1 MNYAILIAEAQKS
14 AATPEYSEMTIDGKP
29 GTLVGRRFIMNQCR
43 ARGWSSRVVMGRQRV
58 LKPGVIKGA
67 DIELKEAIA
76 GYTEKEI
83 TNADESAIVLNY
95 QGKTSFQPPSA
106 QMEHARKC
114 NDQDPKARV
123 TIMHPISK
131 NGTLDFKG
139 LVIDKNLHRDMRK
152 EMVLVRSGQ
161 DKTKKKRKWALN
173 KQQKGKYYL
182 ALTESSF
189 INRMVWRNYLDQ
201 WHAQLV
207 RNGERRVLLVDNLS
221 SHVLNLEHKKAW
233 QKKFLTKL
241 CYIDDVSYERIK
253 IVFFPPLVT
262 SVASDLGY
270 YCHIQATSCKF
281 IVLL

>member
-1 MNYAILIAEAQKS
+1 MNYAILIAEAQKI

-152 EMVLVRSGQ
+152 KWNRFAVG
-161 DKTKKKRKWALN
+161 KIKPRKN
-173 KQQKGKYYL
+173 K
-182 ALTESSF
+182 
-189 INRMVWRNYLDQ
+189 
-201 WHAQLV
+201 
-207 RNGERRVLLVDNLS
+207 NG
-221 SHVLNLEHKKAW
+221 
-233 QKKFLTKL
+233 
-241 CYIDDVSYERIK
+241 
-253 IVFFPPLVT
+253 P
-262 SVASDLGY
+262 
-270 YCHIQATSCKF
+270 
-281 IVLL
+281 